1 MTANA
6 HLFPVFLKLSG
17 RLVLVVG
24 AGPLA
29 ASKIG
34 PLVNAGATV
43 RVVAPEV
50 SPTIESMKVEVA
62 RRAFRASDLDGVWL
76 VIAAATPDVNQHVAS
91 EARSR
96 QVFVNAVDDPANASA
111 YLGGVVRRAGVTFAI
126 STDGRAPA
134 LAGLLREGLDAAL
147 PEEELEAWVAEAE
160 RLRKDWKAN
169 DVPMHDRRPQLFK
182 ALVGRYSS
190 DSDES

>member
-1 MTANA
+1 MTTSA

-24 AGPLA
+24 AGPVA
-29 ASKIG
+29 ASKVG
-34 PLVNAGATV
+34 PLVNAGAIV

-50 SPTIESMKVEVA
+50 SPSIESMKIEVA

-76 VIAAATPDVNQHVAS
+76 VIAAATPDVNQHVAR
-91 EARSR
+91 EARQR

-111 YLGGVVRRAGVTFAI
+111 YMGGVVRRAGVTFAI

-134 LAGLLREGLDAAL
+134 LAGLLREGLDAVI

-169 DVPMHDRRPQLFK
+169 DVPMHDRRPQLFE
-182 ALVGRYSS
+182 ALVARYSS
-190 DSDES
+190 LADES

>member
-1 MTANA
+1 MPANA

-24 AGPLA
+24 AGPVA

-43 RVVAPEV
+43 RVVATEV

-76 VIAAATPDVNQHVAS
+76 VIAAAGSKTGPNLGPVNH
-91 EARSR
+91 
-96 QVFVNAVDDPANASA
+96 
-111 YLGGVVRRAGVTFAI
+111 
-126 STDGRAPA
+126 
-134 LAGLLREGLDAAL
+134 
-147 PEEELEAWVAEAE
+147 
-160 RLRKDWKAN
+160 
-169 DVPMHDRRPQLFK
+169 
-182 ALVGRYSS
+182 
-190 DSDES
+190 